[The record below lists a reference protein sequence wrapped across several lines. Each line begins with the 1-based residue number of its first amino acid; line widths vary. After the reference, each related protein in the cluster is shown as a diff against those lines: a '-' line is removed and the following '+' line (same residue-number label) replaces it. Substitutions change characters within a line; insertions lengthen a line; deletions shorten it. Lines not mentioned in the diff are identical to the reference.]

1 MREGWWLGAAMCALV
16 AVAGCTVD
24 DRVAS
29 PTATQAAAETALPT
43 SAAPSAS
50 PPGPTGVSVDLV
62 GPALAVTIATGG
74 PPGSLA
80 GLDEAG
86 TVVEYPASARRT
98 ALVAVVRGGTAALG
112 PLRAATDG
120 DVAVATAFDA
130 DLVTST
136 ASTGMVAA
144 VAAQGRG
151 TIEETSP
158 AGVVLRDPARR
169 APFNVYVRPDR
180 ARAVLGSAGDPATP
194 WRRDGAVR
202 SRGQPVTDVTVAAT
216 PGGRV
221 GWTWNPAIGWQRTAD
236 DRPEQQADGSPVT
249 ATTVVV
255 IEVADPAG
263 GLSALS
269 GIGPAVVL
277 RDGRRYAA
285 RWSRARR
292 DGAVTLQARDGTTF
306 PVDGRV
312 WMTLCATRCAQQIAP
327 SAWHSGDGA
336 R

>member
-16 AVAGCTVD
+16 AVAGCTVAD
-24 DRVAS
+24 TAVS
-29 PTATQAAAETALPT
+29 PTATPSAAAVASP
-43 SAAPSAS
+43 SAQPSGPVAPSSA
-50 PPGPTGVSVDLV
+50 SVDV
-62 GPALAVTIATGG
+62 TGPALAVTIATGG

-80 GLDEAG
+80 GLDEVA
-86 TVVEYPASARRT
+86 TVVEYPAAVRRT
-98 ALVAVVRGGTAALG
+98 ALVAVARGGTAALG

-151 TIEETSP
+151 TIEETAP

-221 GWTWNPAIGWQRTAD
+221 GWTWDPAIGWQRTAD

-312 WMTLCATRCAQQIAP
+312 WMTLCATLCAQQIAP